1 MKGGGT
7 YEFSRRA
14 IVVVDLNIIT
24 DDLRV
29 IEFVVLRLLPSR
41 LLWFRLHW
49 RQEYLS
55 KSANKHTLALSFEF
69 EPDVLRFLLM
79 VGTR

>member
-1 MKGGGT
+1 M
-7 YEFSRRA
+7 
-14 IVVVDLNIIT
+14 VVVDLNIIT

-29 IEFVVLRLLPSR
+29 LDFVVLRLLHSR

-55 KSANKHTLALSFEF
+55 NSVNGHTLALSFAF
-69 EPDVLRFLLM
+69 ESDVLRFLLM
-79 VGTR
+79 AGIR

>member
-1 MKGGGT
+1 MKGRGT
-7 YEFSRRA
+7 YKFSRWA
-14 IVVVDLNIIT
+14 IVIVDLNIIT

-29 IEFVVLRLLPSR
+29 IKFVVLHLLPSR

-49 RQEYLS
+49 CQEYLS

-69 EPDVLRFLLM
+69 EPDILRFLLI